1 MRVYLSFAFMLLGL
15 TVGQPSTAATIA
27 VQPAAVVFKMPTM
40 PLTYTWLGI
49 LPGDSPDRN

>member
-27 VQPAAVVFKMPTM
+27 VQPGRVVFKMPTM
-40 PLTYTWLGI
+40 PLTLH
-49 LPGDSPDRN
+49 LVGDSPWRLP